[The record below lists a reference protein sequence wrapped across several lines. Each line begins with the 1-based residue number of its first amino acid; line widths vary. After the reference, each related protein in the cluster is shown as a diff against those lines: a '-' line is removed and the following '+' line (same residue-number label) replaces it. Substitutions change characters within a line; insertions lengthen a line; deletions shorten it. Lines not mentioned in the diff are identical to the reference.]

1 MSSVSAQKIKQAK
14 SNIAPYLQ
22 NAPILS
28 APKIS
33 KVLGAKIMFKPEF
46 QQETGSFKIRG
57 ALNAMISLSDEE
69 RAIGVATASSG
80 NHGPALACA
89 ARKFDSKA
97 TIFLSHLVP
106 ENKRQNVIKN
116 GGTVKIIGKD
126 YDESLEHCL
135 EFVNAKKMKLVHPFD
150 DPAIV
155 CGAGTIGMEIL
166 EETQKEI
173 NCILV
178 PVSGGGMLAG
188 IATAIKAYKPNIRII
203 GVSMENGA
211 SMYNSIKM
219 GKPVNVQEEE
229 TIADALGG
237 NIGLENK
244 ITFPIVKKLVDSIV
258 TVSEESIERAIKLI
272 FDTEGYEVEGAGA
285 VGVAAIMSEKVPAIG
300 NMICILSGKNISKE
314 FHSKIINYVRKQDDP
329 GNPK

>member
-1 MSSVSAQKIKQAK
+1 MTVNAEKIKEVK
-14 SNIAPYLQ
+14 SNIGPYLQ
-22 NAPILS
+22 NFPTKS

-33 KVLGAKIMFKPEF
+33 SVLGAKIMFKPECE
-46 QQETGSFKIRG
+46 QETGSFKIRG
-57 ALNAMISLSDEE
+57 ALNAMMSLSEEE
-69 RAIGVATASSG
+69 RARGVATASSG

-89 ARKFDSKA
+89 AGKFNSEA

-116 GGTVKIIGKD
+116 GGEIKIIGKD

-135 EFVNAKKMKLVHPFD
+135 EFVNERKMKLVHPFD
-150 DPAIV
+150 DPTIV
-155 CGAGTIGMEIL
+155 CGAGTIGVEIL
-166 EETQKEI
+166 EETKNDI
-173 NCILV
+173 DCVLV

-188 IATAIKAYKPNIRII
+188 VATAIKSCKPNIKII

-219 GKPVNVQEEE
+219 GKPVNVPEEE

-244 ITFPIVKKLVDSIV
+244 WTFPIVKKLVDSII
-258 TVSEESIERAIKLI
+258 TVSEESIELAIKLI

-285 VGVAAIMSEKVPAIG
+285 VGIAAIMSKKVPTTG
-300 NMICILSGKNISKE
+300 NIVCILSGKNISKE
-314 FHSKIINYVRKQDDP
+314 IHKKIIRQVRK
-329 GNPK
+329 

>member
-1 MSSVSAQKIKQAK
+1 MSHVDAEKIREAK
-14 SNIAPYLQ
+14 SNIDPFLQ
-22 NAPILS
+22 NLPILS

-33 KVLGAKIMFKPEF
+33 KILGTEIMFKPEF

-57 ALNAMISLSDEE
+57 ALNAIISLSDEE
-69 RAIGVATASSG
+69 RARGVATASSG

-89 ARKFDSKA
+89 ASKFNSEA

-106 ENKRQNVIKN
+106 ENKRQNVVKN
-116 GGTVKIIGKD
+116 GGIIKIVGKD

-135 EFVNAKKMKLVHPFD
+135 EFVNSKKMKLVHPFD

-155 CGAGTIGMEIL
+155 CGAGTIGIEIL
-166 EETQKEI
+166 EEVKNDI
-173 NCILV
+173 DCILV

-188 IATAIKAYKPNIRII
+188 VATAIKAHKPNIHII

-244 ITFPIVKKLVDSIV
+244 WTFPTVKKLVDRIV
-258 TVSEESIERAIKLI
+258 TVSEESIARAIKLI

-285 VGVAAIMSEKVPAIG
+285 VGVAALMSKKVPTTG
-300 NMICILSGKNISKE
+300 NIICILSGKNISKE
-314 FHSKIINYVRKQDDP
+314 FHSKIVNQARKQDEPDSS
-329 GNPK
+329 K